1 RLMVESYHDF
11 YSRTTVKD
19 YTLSAIDISLI
30 NALRNNIDQVAT
42 TLLECLQYK
51 PISVRMALKS
61 AREKSMHFENN
72 SYIDL
77 YSFYECLVTELTK
90 LHAEADKATSGCC
103 GLFKTSP
110 NYEPALTRLGQL
122 LNDGF
127 VLIPKVVFANVTGE
141 DSRNAHGISIY
152 YPSSVLSVHSSYSN
166 TLFAKESQWFK
177 LIKKI

>member
-1 RLMVESYHDF
+1 MVESYHDF